1 MIVVEVV
8 EETRE
13 AEGEAA
19 VAVVEDEA
27 VHHFGVPRVPEA
39 DGTGLADRHF
49 RAPGGGGTVDPD
61 APKHVRRLVELA
73 AEFEAECRARL
84 AQMEQER
91 PEEAAPIRARWEAF
105 WADLVARWE
114 LDR

>member
-27 VHHFGVPRVPEA
+27 V
-39 DGTGLADRHF
+39 
-49 RAPGGGGTVDPD
+49 D
-61 APKHVRRLVELA
+61 ANET
-73 AEFEAECRARL
+73 AR
-84 AQMEQER
+84 
-91 PEEAAPIRARWEAF
+91 
-105 WADLVARWE
+105 
-114 LDR
+114 

>member
-27 VHHFGVPRVPEA
+27 VDANEMAREKSAEIRISDPPRRMIPQ
-39 DGTGLADRHF
+39 GILRQLRQL
-49 RAPGGGGTVDPD
+49 RASN
-61 APKHVRRLVELA
+61 RLQRLLLLLRL
-73 AEFEAECRARL
+73 EFPL
-84 AQMEQER
+84 LF
-91 PEEAAPIRARWEAF
+91 PYP
-105 WADLVARWE
+105 L
-114 LDR
+114 

>member
-27 VHHFGVPRVPEA
+27 VDANETVREKIAGPRRSEPPRQMMPQEI
-39 DGTGLADRHF
+39 LRQP
-49 RAPGGGGTVDPD
+49 RQL
-61 APKHVRRLVELA
+61 RSSNRLRNLLPLLRL
-73 AEFEAECRARL
+73 EFPLRSPCL
-84 AQMEQER
+84 
-91 PEEAAPIRARWEAF
+91 
-105 WADLVARWE
+105 L
-114 LDR
+114 

>member
-27 VHHFGVPRVPEA
+27 VDANETVRQKIAGMRRSEPPRRTIPEA
-39 DGTGLADRHF
+39 ILLQLLRRRRSSRLLPLLLLLRLEF
-49 RAPGGGGTVDPD
+49 RLLR
-61 APKHVRRLVELA
+61 KSL
-73 AEFEAECRARL
+73 F
-84 AQMEQER
+84 
-91 PEEAAPIRARWEAF
+91 
-105 WADLVARWE
+105 
-114 LDR
+114 